1 MGNHIQIP
9 SGFCHIDK
17 NCPSPLFPQRAFF
30 IFPKKERS
38 QDESQIYLP
47 KLQETKTGVSLQVRR
62 IPSMERKAGTRNPL
76 AQTEPRRFAPAGMLH
91 QTNPIYLIRK
101 EDPLEAK
108 NKTILRIRP
117 DCLPV
122 RRCHPPCRSRVGC
135 PGNLLFRFPGRSL
148 AHQRSVSI
156 PSTGKQ
162 EGTDYV
168 IYEIGGVHASVA
180 ITVQND
186 ILPHGDDTR
195 NTIFWSQLLSN

>member
-1 MGNHIQIP
+1 MIPHKIKNENHVHQKSTICQSNKCKLPSDDGLPVTSRNALLGVMGNHIQIP

-17 NCPSPLFPQRAFF
+17 SCPSPLFPQRAFF

-76 AQTEPRRFAPAGMLH
+76 AQTEPRRFAPAGMFH

-101 EDPLEAK
+101 ENPHEPK
-108 NKTILRIRP
+108 NKTILRVRP

-122 RRCHPPCRSRVGC
+122 RNCHPPCRSRVGC
-135 PGNLLFRFPGRSL
+135 P
-148 AHQRSVSI
+148 V
-156 PSTGKQ
+156 
-162 EGTDYV
+162 
-168 IYEIGGVHASVA
+168 
-180 ITVQND
+180 
-186 ILPHGDDTR
+186 
-195 NTIFWSQLLSN
+195 FWSQLLSS